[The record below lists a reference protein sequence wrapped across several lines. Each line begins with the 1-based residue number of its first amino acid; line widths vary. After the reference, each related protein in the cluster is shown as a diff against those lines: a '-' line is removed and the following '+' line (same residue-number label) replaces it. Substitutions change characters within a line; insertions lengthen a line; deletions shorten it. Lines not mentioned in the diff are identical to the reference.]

1 MHSKF
6 NIYLLISRT
15 IMANKRTSGRVVI
28 PRNPQE
34 LLDLALAI
42 YTKHQAD
49 GAASPLN
56 NLDGQDW
63 NSSGTKITP
72 AQTHHND
79 AEEFKRK
86 SEEAYRERD
95 IYLAELE
102 KIVKSSAQL
111 LKVFNATNPKRL
123 ADWGFT
129 VDDSPRTR

>member
-1 MHSKF
+1 
-6 NIYLLISRT
+6 
-15 IMANKRTSGRVVI
+15 MANRRTAGRIVI
-28 PRNPQE
+28 PRNPQD

-49 GAASPLN
+49 GANSPLN

-63 NSSGTKITP
+63 NISGTKISP
-72 AQTHHND
+72 AQDAHND

-95 IYLAELE
+95 IYMTDLE

-111 LKVFNATNPKRL
+111 LKVLNATNPKRL

-129 VDDSPRTR
+129 VDDSPRGR